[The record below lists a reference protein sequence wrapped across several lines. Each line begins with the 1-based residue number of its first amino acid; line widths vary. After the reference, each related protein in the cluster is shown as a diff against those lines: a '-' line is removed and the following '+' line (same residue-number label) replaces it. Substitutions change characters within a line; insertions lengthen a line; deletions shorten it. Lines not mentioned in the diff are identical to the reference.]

1 MTSRPKS
8 KPHPHA
14 ALPAAG
20 SGSLISDAR
29 LAELYA
35 AMLRCRMLRERI
47 RGIAGRSKQR
57 RFASSSE
64 AVDAAT
70 IIGLLPQDSVI
81 SSAPHLC
88 AALLKDAPLKS
99 ILRPLCAR
107 PAAAHPGGAERAC
120 TASGVLAASFDG
132 AGRGK
137 LAADALAAGAAFAG
151 KRNGDGSVVVAF
163 YEGIGNEDSRRAIFD
178 FATAHELP
186 LILVRQA
193 PRPLQPGRRRG
204 HSGRRTAVSA
214 PGALPIIPVDSN
226 DAVAVYRVAHE
237 AIAHARRGSGPTLID
252 CVPLRLAGE
261 RRQDS
266 DCIARMERYLAA
278 KGLRPERIKARV
290 SANFTRALDS
300 AVAAIR
306 SGPRAS
312 QKNSRSAK
320 TGK

>member
-1 MTSRPKS
+1 MTSRTKS
-8 KPHPHA
+8 RSHPHA

-20 SGSLISDAR
+20 GGSLISDAR

-47 RGIAGRSKQR
+47 RGLAGRSKPR
-57 RFASSSE
+57 RFDASSE

-88 AALLKDAPLKS
+88 AALLKEVPLKN

-107 PAAAHPGGAERAC
+107 PAAAHPRGAERAC
-120 TASGVLAASFDG
+120 VASGVLAASMDG
-132 AGRGK
+132 GRLGQ
-137 LAADALAAGAAFAG
+137 LAAGALAAGTAFAG
-151 KRNGDGSVVVAF
+151 KRNGGGSVSVVF
-163 YEGIGNEDSRRAIFD
+163 YEDTGEADFPRAIFD
-178 FATAHELP
+178 FALAHELP
-186 LILVRQA
+186 LILVRQSA
-193 PRPLQPGRRRG
+193 RPLQPARGRGKSSRRPAG
-204 HSGRRTAVSA
+204 SA

-266 DCIARMERYLAA
+266 DCIARMERYLAV
-278 KGLRPERIKARV
+278 KGLRPKRIKARV
-290 SANFTRALDS
+290 TANFTRALDL

-306 SGPRAS
+306 SGPRA
-312 QKNSRSAK
+312 NRRVRRSAK

>member
-8 KPHPHA
+8 RSHPHA
-14 ALPAAG
+14 ALPPVG

-47 RGIAGRSKQR
+47 QSLAGRSKLR
-57 RFASSSE
+57 KFDSSSE

-70 IIGLLPQDSVI
+70 IIGLLAQDSVI
-81 SSAPHLC
+81 TSAPHLC
-88 AALLKDAPLKS
+88 AALLKNVPLKS
-99 ILRPLCAR
+99 ILRTLAP
-107 PAAAHPGGAERAC
+107 PAAAHAGGGERAC
-120 TASGVLAASFDG
+120 VASGVFAASIDGASRSRLAAG
-132 AGRGK
+132 
-137 LAADALAAGAAFAG
+137 ALAAGAALAG
-151 KRNGDGSVVVAF
+151 KRNSSGSVAVF
-163 YEGIGNEDSRRAIFD
+163 FCEGAGEEDSRRAIFD
-178 FATAHELP
+178 FALAHELP

-193 PRPLQPGRRRG
+193 ARPLQPVPRRG
-204 HSGRRTAVSA
+204 KSSRAPVASA
-214 PGALPIIPVDSN
+214 SGALPIIPVDSN

-261 RRQDS
+261 RRHDS

-278 KGLRPERIKARV
+278 KGLRPDRIKVRV
-290 SANFTRALDS
+290 TANFTRALD
-300 AVAAIR
+300 AALAAIR
-306 SGPRAS
+306 SGPRA
-312 QKNSRSAK
+312 NRRVRRSAK